1 MSLYTKK
8 IPQKAPQIFPW
19 GSSRPFNAYG
29 DYIKKKFGSR
39 VQKVIVDAGFTCP
52 NRDGRKG
59 YGGCIY
65 CNNDSFT
72 PAYCRPELSIS
83 EQVHSGIEFLSRRY
97 RDNKFMVY
105 FQPYSN
111 TYAPLAELKKL
122 YEQALQHPQVI
133 GLSIGTR
140 PDCIDEEKVA
150 YLQELSRKYFITIE
164 YGLES
169 PYDETLRW
177 INRQHDFQSWVQ
189 AVKMTAGRRISICT
203 HLILGFPVETRE
215 MMVETARIISQYP
228 IDDLK
233 IHHLH
238 IVRQTVLAKKYLDKP
253 FKLLGYEE
261 YVQLMVEFLTF
272 LRPDIKIQRLAGET
286 PPGMLIAP
294 DWGMRVGEIQR
305 QIEKELIRQQCW
317 QGKNYFSTAV

>member
-1 MSLYTKK
+1 MSLNTKK
-8 IPQKAPQIFPW
+8 VSQKYSQIFPW
-19 GSSRPFNAYG
+19 GSSRPFYAYG
-29 DYIKKKFGSR
+29 DFIKKKFGSR

-72 PAYCRPELSIS
+72 PGYCRSELSIS
-83 EQVHSGIEFLSRRY
+83 EQVQSGIEFLSRRY
-97 RDNKFMVY
+97 KANKFIVY

-111 TYAPLAELKKL
+111 TYAPLPELKNI
-122 YEQALQHPQVI
+122 YAQALQHPQVI

-140 PDCIDEEKVA
+140 PDCIDEEKIA
-150 YLQELSRKYFITIE
+150 YLQELAQKYFITIE

-189 AVKMTAGRRISICT
+189 AVKMTAGRGISICT

-215 MMVETARIISQYP
+215 MMIETARIISRYP

-238 IVRQTVLAKKYLDKP
+238 IVPHTVLAKKYQEQPFTLLD
-253 FKLLGYEE
+253 YEE
-261 YVQLMVEFLTF
+261 YVQLVVEFLTY

-294 DWGMRVGEIQR
+294 DWGVRGAEIQR
-305 QIEKELIRQQCW
+305 QIEQELIHQHCW
-317 QGKNYFSTAV
+317 QGKNYFSSAI

>member
-1 MSLYTKK
+1 MAINIEKV
-8 IPQKAPQIFPW
+8 PQKSSQIFPW
-19 GSSRPFNAYG
+19 GTSRPYNAYG
-29 DYIKKKFGSR
+29 DFIKKKFGSR
-39 VQKVIVDAGFTCP
+39 VQKVIVDAGFSCP
-52 NRDGRKG
+52 NRDGSKG
-59 YGGCIY
+59 YGGCTY
-65 CNNDSFT
+65 CNNDSFK
-72 PAYCRPELSIS
+72 PRYCNPELSIA
-83 EQVHSGIEFLSRRY
+83 EQVTSGIEFLSRRY
-97 RDNKFMVY
+97 KADKFMVY

-111 TYAPLAELKKL
+111 THAPLEELKKK

-140 PDCIDEEKVA
+140 PDCIDEAKIA
-150 YLQELSRKYFITIE
+150 YLQELAQKYFITIE

-189 AVKMTAGRRISICT
+189 AVELTAGRGIHICC
-203 HLILGFPVETRE
+203 HIILGFPSETRE
-215 MMVETARIISQYP
+215 MMLGTAKIISRHP

-238 IVRQTVLAKKYLDKP
+238 IVPKTVLAKRYQDEP
-253 FKLLGYEE
+253 FPLLGYEE
-261 YVQLMVEFLTF
+261 YIQFVAEFLSY

-294 DWGMRVGEIQR
+294 DWGVKGGEIQR
-305 QIEKELIRQQCW
+305 RIEAELNCQQLW
-317 QGKNYFSTAV
+317 QGKKYFPEVD

>member
-1 MSLYTKK
+1 MSLNKEK
-8 IPQKAPQIFPW
+8 VPQKFSQIFSW
-19 GSSRPFNAYG
+19 GSSRPLNAYG
-29 DYIKKKFGSR
+29 DFIKRKFGSR

-52 NRDGRKG
+52 NRDGSKG
-59 YGGCIY
+59 VGGCIY
-65 CNNDSFT
+65 CNNDSFK
-72 PAYCRPELSIS
+72 PGYCRSELSIR
-83 EQVHSGIEFLSRRY
+83 EQVHSGIEILSRRY
-97 RDNKFMVY
+97 RANKFMVY

-111 TYAPLAELKKL
+111 TYAPLTELKKI
-122 YEQALQHPQVI
+122 YQQALQHPQVI

-150 YLQELSRKYFITIE
+150 YLQELAQKYFITIE

-189 AVKMTAGRRISICT
+189 AVEMTAGRGISICT
-203 HLILGFPVETRE
+203 HLILGFPIETRE
-215 MMVETARIISQYP
+215 MMIETAKIISQYP

-238 IVRQTVLAKKYLDKP
+238 LVPHTVLAKKYQEQP
-253 FKLLGYEE
+253 FPLLGYEN
-261 YVQLMVEFLTF
+261 YVQLVVEFLTY

-294 DWGMRVGEIQR
+294 DWGVRGAEIQR
-305 QIEKELIRQQCW
+305 QIEEELVRQKCW
-317 QGKNYFSTAV
+317 QGKKYFTPAV